1 MSKQIAV
8 VVRGC
13 IELPPADD
21 DESERKGRTTAWS
34 RLRRFHPGELVTL
47 LAADFLRLQRL
58 GIVKALTP

>member
-21 DESERKGRTTAWS
+21 DESERKG